1 MLAKVDRFEIV
12 GRYLVRVAFTDGSS
26 GTHDFA
32 PMIANG
38 RNLVAELQDQ
48 TLFDRL
54 YLDFGA
60 LTWPNG
66 FDISPEWLRREMIA
80 AGELR
85 SDVAAE

>member
-1 MLAKVDRFEIV
+1 MLAKVDSFEIV
-12 GRYLVRVAFTDGSS
+12 GPFRVEVRFNDGSS
-26 GTHDFA
+26 GTHDFSS
-32 PMIANG
+32 MVENG
-38 RNLVAELQDQ
+38 RNLIAELQDRS
-48 TLFDRL
+48 LFDGV

-66 FDISPEWLRREMIA
+66 FDISPEWLRREMIS